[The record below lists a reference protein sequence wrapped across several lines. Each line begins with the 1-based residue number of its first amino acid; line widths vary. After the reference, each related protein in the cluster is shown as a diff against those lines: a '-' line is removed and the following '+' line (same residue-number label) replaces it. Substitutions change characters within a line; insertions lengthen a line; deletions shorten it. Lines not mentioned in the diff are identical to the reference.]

1 MFLTF
6 SIILMPPFIAYDFPF
21 VTLAL
26 FAIICILVYKHAY
39 KKVMEKSDAQSFSNG
54 YKEGIK
60 CVEDEIKE
68 LSKLSDEEIVERVK
82 KCANK

>member
-1 MFLTF
+1 
-6 SIILMPPFIAYDFPF
+6 
-21 VTLAL
+21 
-26 FAIICILVYKHAY
+26 
-39 KKVMEKSDAQSFSNG
+39 MEKSDAQSFSNG